1 MVSSSHLEILYR
13 YVTYTN
19 QVGRSSMT
27 DFYKRCF
34 PTKRKKTL
42 ASIIKR
48 YEDRVYFRPRLFVL
62 QDVAVETIN
71 YDGKL
76 AYQALEDS
84 KRDYDVFDS
93 MALVGSY
100 SLLSF
105 KRVKKNEN
113 NRNHSKML
121 TYAESILPT
130 YPSSRTI
137 SDIDPSRYEAEQLPV
152 MKKPKWDDLA
162 WGIYNKMRDPNES
175 STKAA
180 KALAISHKTVLSRF
194 YSIQKD
200 CTIWMPFFPNEYD
213 GYSQF
218 IVFLKTDYEMGLRNE
233 LSTLDRSSYIYK
245 VGNSLLLH
253 LFLEKNLDL
262 DFLLDLEKKG
272 LIHSYSVSI
281 PLRYSNR
288 IY

>member
-27 DFYKRCF
+27 DFHKECF

-62 QDVAVETIN
+62 QDVTVETIN

-105 KRVKKNEN
+105 KRVKKNET
-113 NRNHSKML
+113 SSEML
-121 TYAESILPT
+121 TYAESVIPT
-130 YPSSRTI
+130 YPSSRSIT
-137 SDIDPSRYEAEQLPV
+137 DIDPSRYEAEQLPV
-152 MKKPKWDDLA
+152 MKKPKWDDLD
-162 WGIYNKMRDPNES
+162 WGIYNKMNDPNEA

-194 YSIQKD
+194 YDIQKE
-200 CTIWMPFFPNEYD
+200 CTIWMPFFPNEYEN
-213 GYSQF
+213 YNQF
-218 IVFLKTDYEMGLRNE
+218 IVQLKTEYEIGFKNE

-253 LFLEKNLDL
+253 LFLEKNIDL

-288 IY
+288 FY